1 MYPIIQLYF
10 SSQALSSKV
19 DAVSDYLLDVVAN
32 PAFKPWE
39 VTDVSRRVG
48 IDIAGLDPSIRASEL
63 LHKAAYREGL
73 GNSIY
78 SPAHMVSFVLIT

>member
-1 MYPIIQLYF
+1 M
-10 SSQALSSKV
+10 
-19 DAVSDYLLDVVAN
+19 SDYLLDVVAN

-39 VTDVSRRVG
+39 IPDVTRRVG
-48 IDIAGLDPSIRASEL
+48 VDIAGMDPAIRASEL

-78 SPAHMVSFVLIT
+78 SPPHMVNFELIRN

>member
-1 MYPIIQLYF
+1 MC
-10 SSQALSSKV
+10 
-19 DAVSDYLLDVVAN
+19 DYLLDAVAN

-39 VTDVSRRVG
+39 VPDVTRRVG
-48 IDIAGLDPSIRASEL
+48 IDIAEIDPAVRAGEL

-78 SPAHMVSFVLIT
+78 SPAHMVSGNNNCITIKHNSHI